1 MRQWQDADGTHIDV
15 RGLSPPQPLV
25 EILRLVQSAGEG
37 EAVIAHLDRDP
48 QMLYPELGADR
59 LAGRSRRGR
68 SGRARRNETA
78 ADAHPGMTPPPGA
91 FLGGAKGRLLPASI
105 PLRFFGAATA
115 FHLLAWV
122 ALGAGALQ
130 GVGFGGGLG
139 WPLAALHLV
148 TLGVLAMTALGAG
161 AQLLPVATRRPAPG
175 HRLLAA
181 IWWLYTPGVA
191 VLALG
196 MGLARVPWLAAGA
209 AMVALALAAWC
220 VLMLGNLLGARGM
233 PGVVAHGWGAMVVAR
248 DRARDGARAGRC
260 LAGLA
265 GAVAR
270 HAAGAA
276 PPVRALRL
284 HGAAGARPVLHPGA
298 DVRARG
304 RARRARA
311 SSRPSD
317 SPSAALVLA
326 ALAAP
331 ACAGRRRACALARPS
346 RCASQRCSAAAAA
359 IALHLRMMRAALRG
373 GMRRELGRSFT
384 LVRIA
389 WGGLLASLLL
399 ALALVLD
406 APVPRLGALFGLC
419 LIGVW
424 LLSFVL
430 GILQRIL
437 PFLAAMHG
445 GSGRRARTPSALTH
459 DGALRVHFVCHLVAL
474 GLLALAI
481 GADLA
486 WLALAAA
493 AVGGLGAIAFGVF
506 YVVLLRRM
514 RSPAR

>member
-1 MRQWQDADGTHIDV
+1 M
-15 RGLSPPQPLV
+15 
-25 EILRLVQSAGEG
+25 
-37 EAVIAHLDRDP
+37 
-48 QMLYPELGADR
+48 
-59 LAGRSRRGR
+59 
-68 SGRARRNETA
+68 TA
-78 ADAHPGMTPPPGA
+78 PPGA

-105 PLRFFGAATA
+105 PLRFFGAAAA

-122 ALGAGALQ
+122 ALGVGALQ
-130 GVGFGGGLG
+130 STVFGGGLG

-191 VLALG
+191 LLALG
-196 MGLARVPWLAAGA
+196 MGLGRVLWLAAGA

-220 VLMLGNLLGARGM
+220 VLMFGNLLGARGM
-233 PGVVAHGWGAMVVAR
+233 PGVVAHGWGAMLSLV
-248 DRARDGARAGRC
+248 
-260 LAGLA
+260 
-265 GAVAR
+265 
-270 HAAGAA
+270 
-276 PPVRALRL
+276 
-284 HGAAGARPVLHPGA
+284 
-298 DVRARG
+298 
-304 RARRARA
+304 
-311 SSRPSD
+311 
-317 SPSAALVLA
+317 LVLA
-326 ALAAP
+326 SALALVATWLGWPAPSRDTLLALHILFAPYGFMGLLALGLSYILVPMFALADAPPERRQLASFGLAVAAIVLFALAAP
-331 ACAGRRRACALARPS
+331 GLLGDSGSTLSTRNPVSASMPISVPFALRV
-346 RCASQRCSAAAAA
+346 AALLCGAAA
-359 IALHLRMMRAALRG
+359 ITLHLRMMRTALRG

-389 WGGLLASLLL
+389 WGGLVASLLL

-406 APVPRLGALFGLC
+406 APVPHLGVLFGLS
-419 LIGVW
+419 LIGLW

-459 DGALRVHFVCHLVAL
+459 DGALRVHFVCHLAAL
-474 GLLALAI
+474 GFLALAI
-481 GADLA
+481 AADLA
-486 WLALAAA
+486 WLTLVA
-493 AVGGLGAIAFGVF
+493 AVVGALGATAFGVF